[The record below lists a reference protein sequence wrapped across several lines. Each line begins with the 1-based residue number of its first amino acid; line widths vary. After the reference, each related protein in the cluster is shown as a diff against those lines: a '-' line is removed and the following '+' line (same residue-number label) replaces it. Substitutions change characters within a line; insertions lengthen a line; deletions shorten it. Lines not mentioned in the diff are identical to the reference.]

1 MTNTNANAIININ
14 TTLTDI
20 SSVFY
25 FKPSTLDIS
34 NNTTTNLRVAINN
47 NNLSLALQNSFTNT
61 CNLQVSTTDG
71 SIDND
76 VSGSGSLK
84 QVVNS
89 LPSGLFDNKELCKDL
104 VRYISYQ
111 LTGGYCGTDIFINE
125 TGMKNAICNYIKD
138 DITGIKNKIHEKIV
152 NENSILEGINDI
164 SNGSIGTLFDNT
176 IITKNILNKEFE
188 EKINDMSFNN
198 WLDASFNITN
208 IPNIPDWKKIILSK
222 NVSFSIKILFKN
234 IGLKYHYDGALN
246 PTGGNRYIGHR
257 SYLLKFH
264 FL

>member
-14 TTLTDI
+14 TSLIDI

-34 NNTTTNLRVAINN
+34 NNTITNLKVAIHN

-61 CNLQVSTTDG
+61 CNLQVSTIGG

-76 VSGSGSLK
+76 VSGSGSLN

-89 LPSGLFDNKELCKDL
+89 LPSSLFDNKELCKDL

-111 LTGGYCGTDIFINE
+111 LTGGYSGTDIFRNE
-125 TGMKNAICNYIKD
+125 TEMKNAVCNYIKD
-138 DITGIKNKIHEKIV
+138 DVTGIKNRIHEKIV
-152 NENSILEGINDI
+152 NENSILEGVNDI
-164 SNGSIGTLFDNT
+164 SNGTPGTLFDT
-176 IITKNILNKEFE
+176 TTITKEILNKEFE

-198 WLDASFNITN
+198 WLDASFNTN
-208 IPNIPDWKKIILSK
+208 SGNIWERVILTN
-222 NVSFSIKILFKN
+222 NVCLSIKILFKN
-234 IGLKYHYDGALN
+234 IGAKYHYDGALN

-257 SYLLKFH
+257 SYLLKFN
-264 FL
+264 FLP

>member
-1 MTNTNANAIININ
+1 MTNANAIININ

-34 NNTTTNLRVAINN
+34 NNTTTNLKVAINN

-61 CNLQVSTTDG
+61 CNLQVSTTG
-71 SIDND
+71 GGFDND
-76 VSGSGSLK
+76 VSGSGSLN

-89 LPSGLFDNKELCKDL
+89 LPSSLFNNKVLCKDL
-104 VRYISYQ
+104 VHYISYQ
-111 LTGGYCGTDIFINE
+111 ITGGYCGIDIFSNE
-125 TGMKNAICNYIKD
+125 TEMKNAVCNYIKD
-138 DITGIKNKIHEKIV
+138 DVTGIKNRIKEKIV
-152 NENSILEGINDI
+152 NENSILEGVNDI
-164 SNGSIGTLFDNT
+164 SNGTVGTLFNT
-176 IITKNILNKEFE
+176 TTITKNILNKEFE

-198 WLDASFNITN
+198 WLDTSFNTN
-208 IPNIPDWKKIILSK
+208 SGNIWERVILTN
-222 NVSFSIKILFKN
+222 NVSLSIKILFKN
-234 IGLKYHYDGALN
+234 IGAKYHYDGALN

-257 SYLLKFH
+257 SYLLQFH